1 MADDN
6 ADGKQDGQ
14 DGTAG
19 RHEAARRMA
28 ERAVQVDSTG
38 DAEEAD
44 RLFAEAARL
53 DPDAV
58 ATVLAEQGE
67 PDDVDP
73 GPQSNDEADEE
84 VAAMS
89 RTIEPDS
96 DAPTRAGITGS
107 GSGADGQGL

>member
-6 ADGKQDGQ
+6 ADGKQDGA
-14 DGTAG
+14 DGAAG

-44 RLFAEAARL
+44 RLFAEAARI

-67 PDDVDP
+67 PDDADL
-73 GPQSNDEADEE
+73 GPQSDEE
-84 VAAMS
+84 IAAMS

-96 DAPTRAGITGS
+96 DAPSRSGITGS
-107 GSGADGQGL
+107 GSGADGQGS